1 MYPGCN
7 PDVDPHGGWLDALIT
22 LYPPYISPYLP
33 ISPAHSG
40 AHAFVLLPR
49 RTALERRLSDGLA
62 FVDKCRLLAKVD
74 GDGVEQRTYLHARR
88 VETVRVR
95 VRVNVRV
102 RVRVRIRHAQLP
114 RGRS

>member
-7 PDVDPHGGWLDALIT
+7 PDVDPHGGGLDALIS
-22 LYPPYISPYLP
+22 LYHPYISPYLP
-33 ISPAHSG
+33 ISPAHPG

-74 GDGVEQRTYLHARR
+74 GDGVEQRTYLLEFLEPVHLNIDPFHLRMCMEASSSL
-88 VETVRVR
+88 
-95 VRVNVRV
+95 
-102 RVRVRIRHAQLP
+102 A
-114 RGRS
+114 

>member
-7 PDVDPHGGWLDALIT
+7 PDVDQRGGGLDALIS
-22 LYPPYISPYLP
+22 LYLPCISPYLP
-33 ISPAHSG
+33 ISPHMSLHPG
-40 AHAFVLLPR
+40 AHAFTLLPR

-88 VETVRVR
+88 VDM
-95 VRVNVRV
+95 
-102 RVRVRIRHAQLP
+102 
-114 RGRS
+114 G